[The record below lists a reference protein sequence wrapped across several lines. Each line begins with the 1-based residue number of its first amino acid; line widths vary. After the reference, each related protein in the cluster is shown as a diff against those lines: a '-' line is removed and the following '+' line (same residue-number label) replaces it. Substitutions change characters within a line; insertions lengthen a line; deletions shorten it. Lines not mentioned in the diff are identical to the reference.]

1 VLQIVESGATYDINL
16 GRSQSFAGDYFHL
29 SPDEGAGTFV
39 TEDQTPCFCRGVMIL
54 TPAGEA
60 PVERLRV
67 GDRVVT
73 MAGEE
78 KPITWI
84 GQGRRRITR
93 PDSNARP
100 VIVRRDALADGSPK
114 RDLRLTRGHS
124 LYLDGMLIPVEF
136 LINGHSIRWDDVAR
150 AVEFY
155 HVELAEHDVLIAD
168 GAPTESYRED
178 GNRELFENP
187 ESPRFTTADTLWFA
201 PVTTGGPRLDRIWR
215 RLLDR
220 SGFVESATTDDPD
233 LHLVADG
240 RRVDSFAVEHRT
252 HGFQGLYRFRLRRPP
267 EALCLASRSMVPQ
280 LMGINHDPRRVG
292 VAVRSITV
300 AGQGCT
306 IYIDYDS
313 PRFADGFNAPEP
325 DAEHR
330 WTTGEAIVPAGTFGL
345 FEGGFELAI
354 DIVCTAKYPLM
365 ATASPPEVSIA
376 ALSTEICHAAAI
388 RETRPRRDADPV
400 PAAGAQ
406 RLGRGLQR
414 GAEGAAAAARG

>member
-220 SGFVESATTDDPD
+220 PGSSSRQRPTIPTCISLRTG
-233 LHLVADG
+233 DG
-240 RRVDSFAVEHRT
+240 SI
-252 HGFQGLYRFRLRRPP
+252 RLRSSTVRT
-267 EALCLASRSMVPQ
+267 ASKGFTVFACGS
-280 LMGINHDPRRVG
+280 HPRRF
-292 VAVRSITV
+292 ASHRAAWCRS
-300 AGQGCT
+300 
-306 IYIDYDS
+306 
-313 PRFADGFNAPEP
+313 
-325 DAEHR
+325 
-330 WTTGEAIVPAGTFGL
+330 
-345 FEGGFELAI
+345 
-354 DIVCTAKYPLM
+354 
-365 ATASPPEVSIA
+365 
-376 ALSTEICHAAAI
+376 
-388 RETRPRRDADPV
+388 
-400 PAAGAQ
+400 
-406 RLGRGLQR
+406 
-414 GAEGAAAAARG
+414 